1 MATMSGAHREGQLV
15 LIGKVGAIILIKGN
29 LSVKKSHVRTWVRG
43 EVGSNCMSFQLF
55 SLGEDV
61 YENNQVD
68 GQRKSKTTRF
78 WLQTLQLL
86 LNGVCKGLYA
96 GRVSGWEESRA
107 LNPLLSAQAEFF
119 GTNSSFV

>member
-29 LSVKKSHVRTWVRG
+29 LSVKKSHVHIWVHG

-68 GQRKSKTTRF
+68 GQRKSRNTGF

-86 LNGVCKGLYA
+86 SNGICNGLYA
-96 GRVSGWEESRA
+96 GRVLGWEESRA
-107 LNPLLSAQAEFF
+107 LNPLLAAQAEFS
-119 GTNSSFV
+119 GTNGSFV